1 MLRYFVRRV
10 LLAVPLLLGIATVLF
25 FVMHLAPGDPASTLF
40 GPYVS
45 DAAVEELRR
54 SWGLNEPIHVQ
65 YVKWLGALLT
75 GDLGYSFSRNQPVAT
90 LLAQILPNTLI
101 LSGAALL
108 LAFLGGIAL
117 GVVQALKRNTFVDS
131 ALSAVSLFFYSMPS
145 FWLALMM
152 ILVFSLLAGTVWGWP
167 VSFPASGM
175 VSPDHDLMGFWQ
187 RLGDRIAHLVLPAT
201 TLALV
206 LAAGLARYVRG
217 SMLEAMNQDYVRTAR
232 AKGLPERTVIFR
244 HVLRNALI
252 PVVTLLGLYLP
263 FLFSGAVFVEVV
275 FSWPGM
281 GKLMVDAIGQRDY
294 PVVLGGGL
302 LFAGLVVVGNV
313 LADLL
318 YGLVDP
324 RIRYDGRA

>member
-1 MLRYFVRRV
+1 MLRYLLRRI

-25 FVMHLAPGDPASTLF
+25 FLLHLAPGDPTSTLF

-45 DAAVEELRR
+45 EEAMERLRR
-54 SWGLNEPIHVQ
+54 SWGLDRPLHVQ
-65 YVKWLGALLT
+65 YVKWLGAVFT
-75 GDLGYSFSRNQPVAT
+75 GDLGYSFTRNQPVAT
-90 LLAQILPNTLI
+90 LLARILPNTLI
-101 LSGAALL
+101 LSGAALV
-108 LAFLGGIAL
+108 LAFAGGIVL
-117 GVVQALKRNTFVDS
+117 GVVQALKRNTLLDS
-131 ALSAVSLFFYSMPS
+131 ALSVVSLFFYSMPS

-152 ILVFSLLAGTVWGWP
+152 ILVFSLFAGSVWSWP
-167 VSFPASGM
+167 ISFPASGM
-175 VSPDHDLMGFWQ
+175 VSADHDL
-187 RLGDRIAHLVLPAT
+187 LGPWEQVRDRVAHLVLPAT

-232 AKGLPERTVIFR
+232 AKGLPERTVILR

-263 FLFSGAVFVEVV
+263 FLFSGTVFVEVV

-281 GKLMVDAIGQRDY
+281 GKLIVDAIGQRDY

-302 LFAGLVVVGNV
+302 LFAAVVVAGNV
-313 LADLL
+313 VADLL
-318 YGLVDP
+318 YRVVDP
-324 RIRYDGRA
+324 RIRYDAGA